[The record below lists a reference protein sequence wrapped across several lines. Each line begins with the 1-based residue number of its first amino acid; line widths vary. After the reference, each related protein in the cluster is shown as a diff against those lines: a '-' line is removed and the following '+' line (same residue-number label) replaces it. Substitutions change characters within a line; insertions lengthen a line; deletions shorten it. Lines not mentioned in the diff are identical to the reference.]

1 MNSSEI
7 KDGTIYEKK
16 AMILLG
22 TGKKCGSGNQVH
34 TWNDLEETRKKRT
47 FRYEGDGNN
56 ATNYIINIYFVE
68 IMILFQLGM
77 IWNAS
82 SWREAMVAL

>member
-7 KDGTIYEKK
+7 KDGTIYEEK

-22 TGKKCGSGNQVH
+22 TGKKCGSVNQVH

-56 ATNYIINIYFVE
+56 DLVSTWNDLE
-68 IMILFQLGM
+68 CKQLERSYG
-77 IWNAS
+77 S
-82 SWREAMVAL
+82 SVNNELKSG

>member
-56 ATNYIINIYFVE
+56 DLVSTWNDLE
-68 IMILFQLGM
+68 CKQLERSYG
-77 IWNAS
+77 S
-82 SWREAMVAL
+82 SVNNELKSG

>member
-7 KDGTIYEKK
+7 KDGTIYEAK

-22 TGKKCGSGNQVH
+22 TGKKCGSVNQVH

-47 FRYEGDGNN
+47 YRYEG
-56 ATNYIINIYFVE
+56 YYFVE